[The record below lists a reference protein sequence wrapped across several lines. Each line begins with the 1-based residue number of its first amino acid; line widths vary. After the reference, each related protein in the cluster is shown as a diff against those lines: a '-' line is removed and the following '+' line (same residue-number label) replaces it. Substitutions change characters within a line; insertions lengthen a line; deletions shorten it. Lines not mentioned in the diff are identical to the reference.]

1 MGKKKND
8 GWFFSKSLLDEI
20 YQLPLEEEIDLETE
34 EELHE
39 PFTRK
44 ISELTLETATV
55 SEKKTEI
62 DSHSSPVSLIKTGE
76 DGRML
81 YVKAPS
87 VASETNL
94 EQIEQEQK
102 KQDDKTFT
110 LEEQAGKLLYQ
121 VKKK

>member
-55 SEKKTEI
+55 SKKKTEI
-62 DSHSSPVSLIKTGE
+62 DSHSSPVSLIKTAE

>member
-1 MGKKKND
+1 MGKKKKD

-20 YQLPLEEEIDLETE
+20 YQLPLAEEIDLETE

-39 PFTRK
+39 PFTKK
-44 ISELTLETATV
+44 ISELTLETAIV
-55 SEKKTEI
+55 SENKTGT
-62 DSHSSPVSLIKTGE
+62 DRHSSPESLIQTGE
-76 DGRML
+76 NGRML

-87 VASETNL
+87 AASETNL
-94 EQIEQEQK
+94 EQIEKEQK

-110 LEEQAGKLLYQ
+110 LEEQEGKLLYQ

>member
-39 PFTRK
+39 PFPKK
-44 ISELTLETATV
+44 ISELTLESATV
-55 SEKKTEI
+55 SENKKGT
-62 DSHSSPVSLIKTGE
+62 DSHSFPESLVKTGE
-76 DGRML
+76 DGRIL

-87 VASETNL
+87 VASETNV
-94 EQIEQEQK
+94 EQVEREQK
-102 KQDDKTFT
+102 KPDNPTFS
-110 LEEQAGKLLYQ
+110 LEEQEGKLLYQ

>member
-87 VASETNL
+87 VAFETNL

>member
-1 MGKKKND
+1 
-8 GWFFSKSLLDEI
+8 
-20 YQLPLEEEIDLETE
+20 
-34 EELHE
+34 
-39 PFTRK
+39 
-44 ISELTLETATV
+44 
-55 SEKKTEI
+55 
-62 DSHSSPVSLIKTGE
+62 
-76 DGRML
+76 ML